1 MRTIT
6 LCFTKL
12 IVPTFGLN
20 MGNKPMPSEEKVSD
34 GLCVS
39 CVRLRFVFTKLI
51 VPTFAAFAET
61 FQTAVDSICA
71 FSGAAEHLGQMRLI
85 SGGVFRHIGRFNH
98 IVA

>member
-12 IVPTFGLN
+12 VVATFGLN
-20 MGNKPMPSEEKVSD
+20 AGNNMMPPEEKVSD

-51 VPTFAAFAET
+51 VPTFAT
-61 FQTAVDSICA
+61 VVVQTV
-71 FSGAAEHLGQMRLI
+71 
-85 SGGVFRHIGRFNH
+85 GGRSVRI
-98 IVA
+98 I